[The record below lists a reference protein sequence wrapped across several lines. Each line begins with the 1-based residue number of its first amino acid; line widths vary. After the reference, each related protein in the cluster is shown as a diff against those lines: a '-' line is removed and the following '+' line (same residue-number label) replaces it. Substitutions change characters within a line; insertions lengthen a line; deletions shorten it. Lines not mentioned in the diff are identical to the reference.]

1 MRKQRRRSGAG
12 LERFGDRLRMVR
24 LRLVLVLAATIAVH
38 TGLRPAESGDADAG
52 LRVFDHCKACHEV
65 GDGAKHGVG
74 PHLNGLFGRV
84 AASHPDF
91 VYSRS
96 FQRLRDDGH
105 VWSAETLDALI
116 GEPAAVAAD
125 SRMTFDGIPDA
136 RARANLIAFLRSIG
150 DGTGVALISGG
161 AEDHGI
167 DPAVLAIEGDPE
179 YGAWLSGE
187 CTTCHRA
194 DGGDKGIPS
203 ILRWPVDRFVIAMHD
218 YRNKRREHP
227 VMQMIAARLGDEE
240 IAALAAY
247 FANPA
252 E

>member
-1 MRKQRRRSGAG
+1 
-12 LERFGDRLRMVR
+12 MVR
-24 LRLVLVLAATIAVH
+24 SRLILLVAVAFAIRCGPGPALA
-38 TGLRPAESGDADAG
+38 GDAKHG
-52 LRVFDHCKACHEV
+52 RQVFAECQACHEV
-65 GDGAKHGVG
+65 GAGAKHGVG

-91 VYSRS
+91 AYSS
-96 FQRLRDDGH
+96 AFAHLRDVGH
-105 VWSAETLDALI
+105 VWDEETLDAFI
-116 GEPAAVAAD
+116 RRPEAVAAG
-125 SRMTFDGIPDA
+125 SRMIFGGIPEPGA
-136 RARANLIAFLRSIG
+136 RADLIAFLRSVG
-150 DGTGVALISGG
+150 DGTGMALLS
-161 AEDHGI
+161 ADADHGV
-167 DPAVLAIEGDPE
+167 DPAVLAIRGDPE

-203 ILRWPVDRFVIAMHD
+203 ILHWPEDRFVIAMHA
-218 YRNKRREHP
+218 YRSKRREHP

>member
-1 MRKQRRRSGAG
+1 
-12 LERFGDRLRMVR
+12 MVR
-24 LRLVLVLAATIAVH
+24 FRLLMAAAAAFATHA
-38 TGLRPAESGDADAG
+38 GPCPAESGDAEAG
-52 LRVFDHCKACHEV
+52 RHAFGECLACHEV

-84 AASHPDF
+84 AASHADF
-91 VYSRS
+91 TYSKS
-96 FQRLRDDGH
+96 FLRLRDDGH
-105 VWSAETLDALI
+105 VWNAETLDALI
-116 GEPAAVAAD
+116 REPAAVAPD
-125 SRMTFDGIPDA
+125 SRMSFDGIADA
-136 RARANLIAFLRSIG
+136 RMRANLLAFLHSIG
-150 DGTGVALISGG
+150 DGTGVALLSGD

-218 YRNKRREHP
+218 YRNKRRQHP

>member
-12 LERFGDRLRMVR
+12 LARFGDRVPMVR
-24 LRLVLVLAATIAVH
+24 FRLVLVLAAAIAALAGPH
-38 TGLRPAESGDADAG
+38 PAESGDGDAG
-52 LRVFDHCKACHEV
+52 RQVFDQCKACHEV
-65 GDGAKHGVG
+65 GAGARHGIG

-91 VYSRS
+91 IYSGS
-96 FQRLRDDGH
+96 FLRLRDDGH
-105 VWSAETLDALI
+105 VWSAGTLDALI
-116 GEPAAVAAD
+116 REPAAVAPD
-125 SRMTFDGIPDA
+125 SRMTFDGIADAQA
-136 RARANLIAFLRSIG
+136 RADLIAFLQSIG
-150 DGTGVALISGG
+150 DGTGVALLSGS